1 MIKVDFRIFR
11 DNELSRIYYDDFI
24 EETSAIK
31 RTGRNG
37 LEALVLF
44 GNDVDHDTPYFRNE
58 QILTMS
64 DDELREEI
72 ELLDLVYDYECGF
85 GYDWNNRSDL
95 VEFMQEHL
103 TYAVYYD
110 ALFKLSWREMA
121 ENADFISRG
130 YCQGDAVAVFL
141 IVDGLEWCSHD
152 HVDHILWD
160 SPISGWISVEECSDI
175 DEAKTLDDLKW
186 REVESIDTLG
196 EWTSDGYEWDRDYF
210 LRMLEQNYNGE
221 HKEAILDKLKKEL
234 PEDLPYM

>member
-1 MIKVDFRIFR
+1 MIKVEFKIFH
-11 DNELSRIYYDDFI
+11 DNELSRIYYDDFVA
-24 EETSAIK
+24 ETSAIK
-31 RTGRNG
+31 RIGRNG

-72 ELLDLVYDYECGF
+72 ELLDLVYDYECVF

-110 ALFKLSWREMA
+110 ALFKLSWQEMA
-121 ENADFISRG
+121 ENAAFISRG

-141 IVDGLEWCSHD
+141 VGDSLEWCNREY
-152 HVDHILWD
+152 VDRILWD
-160 SPISGWISVEECSDI
+160 SPIRGWISVEECNGI
-175 DEAKTLDDLKW
+175 EEAKTLDAIKW
-186 REVESIDTLG
+186 REVERIDEIS
-196 EWTSDGYEWDRDYF
+196 EWIEDGYEWDRDYF
-210 LRMLEQNYNGE
+210 LSMLEQNYSGE
-221 HKEAILDKLKKEL
+221 YREALLDKLKEEL
-234 PEDLPYM
+234 PDNLPYL